1 LNKGTIAQIL
11 RELHKE
17 PQCLSL
23 RNDFGP
29 TLECPLRLK
38 SDSSQARMTTVSI
51 QPPLSSENS
60 WGLPDWL
67 MTPVASLMANSVA
80 QPLAD
85 TDILKLFSIVPGLKE
100 LLMLR
105 QIHALEHA
113 TVWILSQTTH
123 NPALTDYHLDDVE
136 YEVESFSG
144 ISTEQGF
151 YLSGNVPIER
161 LRQVV
166 EQALHRL
173 TCGEAQL
180 AIHPHCGT
188 NLSVEL
194 LLMSGLMLGA
204 HLLLPREPLEQLVGL
219 GLAAAAATY
228 IAPGVGTLLQQ
239 YLMTATPFNLVIV
252 NIINRPDPDGQPA
265 QFVSVRWVD

>member
-1 LNKGTIAQIL
+1 LNKGEIAQIL
-11 RELHKE
+11 RELHNG
-17 PQCLSL
+17 PQSLSL
-23 RNDFGP
+23 HNDFGP
-29 TLECPLRLK
+29 TLGCPNRLK
-38 SDSSQARMTTVSI
+38 SDLSQARMTTVSI
-51 QPPLSSENS
+51 QPCSSPENS

-67 MTPVASLMANSVA
+67 IAPITSLMSNSVV

-85 TDILKLFSIVPGLKE
+85 ADILKIFNMVPGLKE

-113 TVWILSQTTH
+113 TVWILSQITY
-123 NPALTDYHLDDVE
+123 NPALTNYYLDDVE
-136 YEVESFSG
+136 HEVESFSG
-144 ISTEQGF
+144 MSTEQGF

-173 TCGEAQL
+173 TCGETQL
-180 AIHPHCGT
+180 AIHPYCGT

-194 LLMSGLMLGA
+194 MLTSSFILSA
-204 HLLLPREPLEQLVGL
+204 HLLLPRAPLEQFVGL
-219 GLAAAAATY
+219 GLAVATATY

-239 YLMTATPFNLVIV
+239 YLTTATPFNLGIV
-252 NIINRPDPDGQPA
+252 DITDRPDPDGQPA
-265 QFVSVRWVD
+265 KFVSVRWVD